1 MKVLLSAINAKY
13 IHSNLAVYS
22 LKAYAQKQNIKQNN
36 VEIEILEYTI
46 NHYAEDILQDIY
58 KKKADICA
66 FSCYIW
72 NIDLVFTLTKELH
85 KLRPDMPIWLGG
97 PEVSYDAV
105 SVLAEHEEIDLVM
118 MGEGEETFA
127 ELLAMV
133 SGQSKKKEEITG
145 IAFRDDQGEIR
156 VNAFRQPLDMNQLPF
171 IYTEEDLSR
180 FENKILYYE
189 TSRGCPF
196 SCSYCLSSIERKV
209 RFRSWEQV
217 QQELQFFLD
226 HRVKQVKFVDRTF
239 NCNPTHARNIW
250 SYLTEHDNGVTNFH
264 FEVSADLLKEED
276 LKLFSKMRAGLIQL
290 EIGVQSTY
298 EPTIQEIDRTMDLE
312 RLKVVVDTIHS
323 YENIHQHLDLIVGLP
338 KENYIQF
345 IQSFNDVHAMKP
357 DQLQLGFLK
366 VLKGSKMYRMQ
377 KEYGLSYW
385 DKPPYEVLFT
395 NWINYDEILELKGVE
410 EMVEVYYNSSQ
421 FVYTLRYL
429 LHFFENPYDF
439 YKALSDYYKREG
451 LHLLKHN
458 RLARYEILMKFALE
472 FIKEPKFEK
481 RALEEL
487 MIFDLYL
494 RENVKKR
501 PSWAVDQSRWKKLY
515 QPYYRENKTAH
526 IELFHQDPRKTAE
539 NGISV
544 EKEMHIL
551 FDYQERNPLNDDAQ
565 VQEIFFHD
573 RNI

>member
-1 MKVLLSAINAKY
+1 MKVLLNAINAKY

-22 LKAYAQKQNIKQNN
+22 LKAYAQQTGERREN
-36 VEIEILEYTI
+36 VEVELLEYTI
-46 NHYAEDILQDIY
+46 NHYAENILQEIY
-58 KKKADICA
+58 EKKADICA

-85 KLRPDMPIWLGG
+85 KLCPTMPIWLGG

-105 SVLAEHEEIDLVM
+105 SVLEKHEEIDLVM

-127 ELLAMV
+127 ELLDFVA
-133 SGQSKKKEEITG
+133 GKGKKKEDIAGIT
-145 IAFRDDQGEIR
+145 FRDGQGQIQ
-156 VNAFRQPLDMNQLPF
+156 VNEFRKPLDMSQLPF
-171 IYTEEDLSR
+171 IYTEEDLDK

-196 SCSYCLSSIERKV
+196 SCSYCLSSIERNV

-217 QQELQFFLD
+217 QRELQFFLD

-239 NCNPTHARNIW
+239 NCNPKHARNIW
-250 SYLTEHDNGVTNFH
+250 NYLIEHDNGITNFH
-264 FEVSADLLKEED
+264 FEVSADLLKEAD
-276 LKLFSKMRAGLIQL
+276 LELFQKMRVGLIQL

-298 EPTIQEIDRTMDLE
+298 EPTIQAIDRTMDLE
-312 RLKVVVDTIHS
+312 RLKTVVDTIHS

-338 KENYIQF
+338 QENYEQF
-345 IQSFNDVHAMKP
+345 IHSFNDVHAMKP

-366 VLKGSKMYRMQ
+366 VLKGSKMHRMQ

-395 NWINYDEILELKGVE
+395 NWISYDEVLELKGVE

-429 LHFFENPYDF
+429 FHFFATPYDF
-439 YKALSDYYKREG
+439 YKTLAQYYKREK

-472 FIKEPKFEK
+472 TIDDPNFE
-481 RALEEL
+481 RASLEEL

-494 RENVKKR
+494 RENIKKR
-501 PSWAVDQSRWKKLY
+501 PSWANDQSTWKKQY
-515 QPYYRENKTAH
+515 QPYLRENKTAH
-526 IELFHQDPRKTAE
+526 IELFHQDPTKTAQ
-539 NGISV
+539 NGTSTPEEI
-544 EKEMHIL
+544 HIL
-551 FDYQERNPLNDDAQ
+551 FDYQNRNPLNDDAKTQ
-565 VQEIFFHD
+565 KITIEEQ
-573 RNI
+573 